1 MRIRDGERPIVE
13 RGASFRIDV
22 DGVSIPAYEGETV
35 ATAILAHGRRVLRRT
50 RLKDSP
56 RGLFCGIGVCYDCL
70 VVIDGTPNLRAC
82 MAPAVPGL
90 RVQTQKG
97 VGPAEREARG
107 TG

>member
-1 MRIRDGERPIVE
+1 MRIRDGDRPIVE
-13 RGASFRIDV
+13 RGASFRIEV
-22 DGVSIPAYEGETV
+22 DGVSILAYEGETV
-35 ATAILAHGRRVLRRT
+35 ASAILAHGLRILRRT

-56 RGLFCGIGVCYDCL
+56 RGLFCGTGVCYDCL

-82 MAPAVPGL
+82 MTPATPGL

-97 VGPAEREARG
+97 MGPAEREGRG

>member
-1 MRIRDGERPIVE
+1 MRIRDGDRPIVE
-13 RGASFRIDV
+13 RGASFRIEV

-35 ATAILAHGRRVLRRT
+35 ASAILAHGSRVLRRT

-82 MAPAVPGL
+82 MAPATPGL
-90 RVQTQKG
+90 RVHTQKG
-97 VGPAEREARG
+97 VGVKE
-107 TG
+107 